1 MSHYRA
7 WDVVVVPFPFTDQP
21 AVKVRPAVVVS
32 TDTLRK
38 RNSKYVLAMV
48 TSAGN
53 AAQYGDV
60 AISNLGAAGLPAA
73 SVVRVSKLAVIE
85 EGGMRRRIGALPSGD
100 RIRVAD
106 QIREYLAIG
115 SANA

>member
-1 MSHYRA
+1 MSNYRA
-7 WDVVVVPFPFTDQP
+7 WDVVVVPFPFSDQR

-32 TDTLRK
+32 TDTLSK
-38 RNSKYVLAMV
+38 RNNKYVLAMV

-60 AISNLGAAGLPAA
+60 AISNLNAAGLPAA

-85 EGGMRRRIGALPSGD
+85 EGDMRRRIGALPQDD
-100 RIRVAD
+100 RSRVAA
-106 QIREYLAIG
+106 QLREYLAIG
-115 SANA
+115 SANT